1 MMQVLNSFIFY
12 SLIFACF
19 ISYSPAFVYFFY
31 FCMCASMYVYIYLAV
46 PLLPWFSWDLSI
58 KKTIN
63 FALRMYAR
71 MCVYMYTYES
81 VCASLYKCIFIFR
94 YVSGFLRWYL
104 FLLVQTSGWG
114 TQVYSYD
121 SDIYI
126 YKITTVMTISVYLT
140 FINGFKI
147 IWKHLPQKYNKE
159 NTFCYWLYNRG
170 VFDLTFNF

>member
-31 FCMCASMYVYIYLAV
+31 FCMCASMYVYVYLAV

-114 TQVYSYD
+114 
-121 SDIYI
+121 IY
-126 YKITTVMTISVYLT
+126 T
-140 FINGFKI
+140 FIK
-147 IWKHLPQKYNKE
+147 LPLL
-159 NTFCYWLYNRG
+159 WLY
-170 VFDLTFNF
+170 LSI

>member
-1 MMQVLNSFIFY
+1 
-12 SLIFACF
+12 
-19 ISYSPAFVYFFY
+19 
-31 FCMCASMYVYIYLAV
+31 
-46 PLLPWFSWDLSI
+46 
-58 KKTIN
+58 
-63 FALRMYAR
+63 MYAR

-147 IWKHLPQKYNKE
+147 I
-159 NTFCYWLYNRG
+159 
-170 VFDLTFNF
+170 